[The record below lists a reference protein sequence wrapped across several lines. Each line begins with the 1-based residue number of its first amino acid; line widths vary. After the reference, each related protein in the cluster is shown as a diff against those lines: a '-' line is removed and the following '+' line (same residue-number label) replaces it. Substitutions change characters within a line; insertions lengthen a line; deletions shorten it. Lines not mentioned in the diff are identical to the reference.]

1 MQYEKSNKSIR
12 YVCTYNSSRFSGDVD
27 SVQAFEE
34 LTQTQM
40 RLLLA
45 AECALCAIIYSAVFL
60 SKEAKKQKELRNA
73 RLKERHEER
82 VSLRAEEMR
91 GIDFDGGFDIAA

>member
-1 MQYEKSNKSIR
+1 MKKAIKASVMFVLTTTVGFLAMSIPFR
-12 YVCTYNSSRFSGDVD
+12 L
-27 SVQAFEE
+27 FEE

-40 RLLLA
+40 RLMLA

-91 GIDFDGGFDIAA
+91 GIDFDGRFDIAA